1 MNPGEHAVMARVEE
15 RHWWYRALRDCLARV
30 LARSDPGLPAHPRVL
45 DAGCGTGE
53 NLRFLAERLAPDW
66 LGGFDAS
73 EEALALARAKAG
85 DARLWRSDL
94 CDPDLTAVVGELD
107 LVTSFDVVNIP
118 GLRRAAPGLRRL
130 VAALRPGG
138 LLVLNLPAHRWLRS
152 RHDVAVHSSERYA
165 LGDVR
170 DLLAEL
176 GLEVVILSHRLCLL
190 LPLVAAARL
199 PDRLRPRPDAA
210 QARSDLHRTPSEV
223 VNRVLF
229 AALRPENAL
238 VARGVRLPFGSSI
251 FAVGRKPSG
260 APR

>member
-15 RHWWYRALRDCLARV
+15 RHWWYRALRDCLGRV
-30 LARSDPGLPAHPRVL
+30 LARSDLGVPANPRIL
-45 DAGCGTGE
+45 DAGCGTGA
-53 NLRFLAERLAPDW
+53 NLRFLADRLAPAW

-73 EEALALARAKAG
+73 DEALALARVKAG
-85 DARLWRSDL
+85 EARLWRSDL
-94 CDPDLTAVVGELD
+94 CDPELPAGELD

-118 GLRRAAPGLRRL
+118 GRSRATPGLRRL

-152 RHDVAVHSSERYA
+152 RHDVAVHSSERYV

-170 DLLAEL
+170 ALLAGL
-176 GLEVVILSHRLCLL
+176 GLEPVILSHRLCLL

-199 PDRLRPRPDAA
+199 PERLRPPADAA
-210 QARSDLHRTPSEV
+210 QARSDLHRVPSEP
-223 VNRVLF
+223 VNRALF

-251 FAVGRKPSG
+251 FAVGRKP
-260 APR
+260 

>member
-1 MNPGEHAVMARVEE
+1 VNPGEHAVMARVEE
-15 RHWWYRALRDCLARV
+15 RHWWYRGLRDCLARV
-30 LARSDPGLPAHPRVL
+30 LARPDLRPPARPRVL

-53 NLRFLAERLAPDW
+53 NLRFLAERLAPAW

-73 EEALALARAKAG
+73 DEALALARDKAAG
-85 DARLWRSDL
+85 ARLWRSDL
-94 CDPDLTAVVGELD
+94 CDPELPEGELD

-118 GLRRAAPGLRRL
+118 GRRRAMPGLRRL

-165 LGDVR
+165 LRDVR
-170 DLLAEL
+170 ALLDEL
-176 GLEVVILSHRLCLL
+176 GLEPVILSHRLCLL

-199 PDRLRPRPDAA
+199 PGRLRPPPDAVR
-210 QARSDLHRTPSEV
+210 ARSDLHRAPPEA
-223 VNRVLF
+223 VNRALF

-251 FAVGRKPSG
+251 FAVGRKPPARG
-260 APR
+260 